1 MVAKR
6 KKIVRRKITTR
17 KIVRKVARKTT
28 RRCKG
33 GWLSL
38 DSGISYEPPLRS
50 DISEGKLVQK
60 RKKSAFQKAKQLARI
75 ATARANK
82 GEQKRA
88 EQREARR
95 VAEIKRL
102 GRIEELNVARAR
114 ANMAVKKART
124 TSPLNFS
131 FSTGKNK
138 KKITWI

>member
-1 MVAKR
+1 M
-6 KKIVRRKITTR
+6 
-17 KIVRKVARKTT
+17 
-28 RRCKG
+28 
-33 GWLSL
+33 
-38 DSGISYEPPLRS
+38 
-50 DISEGKLVQK
+50 QK